1 MNLEKYVREI
11 LADLKENRE
20 EALDRYSEK
29 FDGYVGDYI
38 VSREEIRAA
47 EDIPEKDKKVI
58 DKIIERV
65 KKVHEKQKQ
74 EDSLIVEEDSIFGL
88 IKRPIERIGI
98 YVPGGKPLP
107 STLIMVGIPALIAG
121 VEEIVVTT
129 PPVDGKMNPYV
140 LYVASSLGIDEI
152 YKIGGIQAIGSMTYG
167 IGMNRVNKIYG
178 PGNRFVNE
186 TKRQVYGDV
195 GIDCLAG
202 PSEVAVIADETS
214 DIDSVRYDLLAQAEH
229 DDDAKSW
236 LLTNCEELKKEIDHE
251 QVKVIVSSTLEKCV
265 ERANEIAP
273 EHLEILTENPRAL
286 LPSVK
291 NAGAVYLGRY
301 TPAAAA
307 DYFLGVNH
315 VLPTDG
321 AAKYSSV
328 LTVNDFTKKISVAE
342 TGYKDFDQDSEL
354 GERMAEIEGMEYHR
368 RSIEVR
374 KDEKKD

>member
-20 EALDRYSEK
+20 EALDNYSEK
-29 FDGYVGDYI
+29 FDGYVGDYK
-38 VSREEIRAA
+38 VSKEELKAA
-47 EDIPEKDKKVI
+47 EEIPEKDKKVI
-58 DKIIERV
+58 DRIIERV
-65 KKVHEKQKQ
+65 KKVHEKQTQ
-74 EDSLIVEEDSIFGL
+74 EDRLILEEDSIYGL

-107 STLIMVGIPALIAG
+107 STLIMVGVPALIAG

-129 PPVDGKMNPYV
+129 PPVEGEVNPYV
-140 LYVASSLGIDEI
+140 LYVARSLGIDGI
-152 YKIGGIQAIGSMTYG
+152 YKIGGIQAIGSLTYG
-167 IGMNRVNKIYG
+167 IMINKVDKIYG

-186 TKRQVYGDV
+186 AKRQVYGDV

-214 DIDSVRYDLLAQAEH
+214 DFDSVRYDLLAQAEH

-236 LLTNCEELKKEIDHE
+236 LLTNSEELANEIDLG
-251 QVKVIVSSTLEKCV
+251 QVSVIVLPTLEGCV
-265 ERANEIAP
+265 EKANEIAP
-273 EHLEILTENPRAL
+273 EHLEILTGNPREL

-301 TPAAAA
+301 TPGAAA

-328 LTVNDFTKKISVAE
+328 LTVDDFTKKISVAE
-342 TGYKDFDQDSEL
+342 SGYRDFVKDSEL
-354 GERMAEIEGMEYHR
+354 GERMAEIEDMEYHR

-374 KDEKKD
+374 NDEKKD

>member
-11 LADLKENRE
+11 LADLKKNRE

-29 FDGYVGDYI
+29 FDGYVGDYR
-38 VSREEIRAA
+38 VSREEIKAA

-74 EDSLIVEEDSIFGL
+74 EESLILEEDSIFGL
-88 IKRPIERIGI
+88 IKRSIERIGI

-107 STLIMVGIPALIAG
+107 STLIMVGVPALMAG

-129 PPVDGKMNPYV
+129 PPVEDKVNPYV
-140 LYVASSLGIDEI
+140 LYVARSLGIDEI
-152 YKIGGIQAIGSMTYG
+152 YKIGGVQAIGSLTYG
-167 IGMNRVNKIYG
+167 IGMDRVNKIFG
-178 PGNRFVNE
+178 PGNKFVNE
-186 TKRQVYGDV
+186 AKRQVYGDV

-214 DIDSVRYDLLAQAEH
+214 NIDSVRYDLLAQAEH

-236 LLTNCEELKKEIDHE
+236 LLTNCEKLGKKID
-251 QVKVIVSSTLEKCV
+251 QKKVKVIVLPTLGDCV

-273 EHLEILTENPRAL
+273 EHLEILTENPREL

-328 LTVNDFTKKISVAE
+328 LTVDDFTKKISVAE
-342 TGYKDFDQDSEL
+342 TGYKDFNQDSEL

>member
-1 MNLEKYVREI
+1 MNLEEYVDEI
-11 LADLKENRE
+11 LTDLKENRE
-20 EALDRYSEK
+20 ETLDRYSEK
-29 FDGYVGDYI
+29 FDEYVGEYK
-38 VSREEIRAA
+38 VSKEDFKTAEE
-47 EDIPEKDKKVI
+47 IPEKDKEVI
-58 DKIIERV
+58 DRIIERV
-65 KKVHEKQKQ
+65 REVHEKQTQ
-74 EDSLIVEEDSIFGL
+74 EDKLSLEEDSIYGL

-107 STLIMVGIPALIAG
+107 STLIMVGVPALIAG

-129 PPVDGKMNPYV
+129 PPVEDKVNPYV
-140 LYVASSLGIDEI
+140 LYVARSLDIDEI
-152 YKIGGIQAIGSMTYG
+152 YKIGGVQAIGSLTYG
-167 IGMNRVNKIYG
+167 IGMDRVDKIYG
-178 PGNRFVNE
+178 PGNKFVNE
-186 TKRQVYGDV
+186 AKRQVYGEV

-214 DIDSVRYDLLAQAEH
+214 AIDSVRYDLLAQAEH

-236 LLTNCEELKKEIDHE
+236 LLTNSEELEKEIDHE
-251 QVKVIVSSTLEKCV
+251 QVKVIVSSTLEECV
-265 ERANEIAP
+265 ERVNEIAP
-273 EHLEILTENPRAL
+273 EHLEILTEDPREL

-328 LTVNDFTKKISVAE
+328 LTVDDFTKKISVAE

-354 GERMAEIEGMEYHR
+354 GERMAEIEGMSYHR
-368 RSIEVR
+368 RSIGVR
-374 KDEKKD
+374 KDEKED